1 MDSFSVICVKARRHL
16 SRRDSVLRPIVREI
30 GACTLVP
37 NPDHFG
43 LLVRSIVSQQI
54 STKAAHAISTRL
66 KEAMG
71 RKGIT
76 PTAILN
82 ASTDTLRSAGLS
94 ANKTLALRDLAEKVR
109 DRTVP
114 LKKLRDLDD
123 EEVIERLIEVRGIG
137 RWTAQMFLIFSLG
150 RPDIL
155 PVDDFGLRAAVQK
168 HYGLPELPG
177 RPALTELGE
186 PWKPYRSMATWYM
199 WRSLGGVPESK

>member
-1 MDSFSVICVKARRHL
+1 MNSFLESCTKAQRHLARR
-16 SRRDSVLRPIVREI
+16 DAVLKLVVRQV

-37 NPDHFG
+37 NPDHFA

-54 STKAAHAISTRL
+54 STRAALAISARL
-66 KEAMG
+66 EEAMG

-76 PTAILN
+76 PTAILK
-82 ASTDTLRSAGLS
+82 ASPRRLRAAGLS
-94 ANKTLALRDLAEKVR
+94 ANKALALRDLAEKVH

-114 LKKLRDLDD
+114 LTKLCELED

-150 RPDIL
+150 RLNVL
-155 PVDDFGLRAAVQK
+155 PVDDYGLRAAVQK
-168 HYGLPELPG
+168 HYQLAELPG

-186 PWKPYRSMATWYM
+186 PWKPYRSVATWYM
-199 WRSLGGVPESK
+199 WRSLGGAPQAK